1 MQILVDADAC
11 PHQIQKTIT
20 SIARDHAL
28 QCLFVSSY
36 AHFSYQ
42 DFQKDY
48 LYVDKSSQ
56 AVDLVIANRV
66 QVDDIV
72 VTQDYGLAAL
82 VLAKGGKAISTRGMV
97 YSKENIEQLLE
108 QRHIT
113 SKIRKGGGR
122 ILGPAKITQQDVERF
137 RQNFSRLIRSI

>member
-42 DFQKDY
+42 DFQK
-48 LYVDKSSQ
+48 
-56 AVDLVIANRV
+56 IIFTWIN
-66 QVDDIV
+66 
-72 VTQDYGLAAL
+72 
-82 VLAKGGKAISTRGMV
+82 
-97 YSKENIEQLLE
+97 LLKLW
-108 QRHIT
+108 I
-113 SKIRKGGGR
+113 
-122 ILGPAKITQQDVERF
+122 
-137 RQNFSRLIRSI
+137 